1 MTVPVTKN
9 IVNIKKETN
18 FKYLNLYTLT
28 YQDREKVYD
37 YYVASRRDE
46 KNLTCVGNDV
56 TDAVRIIPYFEK
68 DGKTYVVL
76 INEFRHAI
84 NGYMYSVPAGLVDDG
99 ETEMQ
104 SAIREVKEETGAT
117 VKTIYQTE
125 SARFVS
131 AGMTDEKISCFEAEV
146 VLDGEQNLGE
156 TEDIKVKVIAIDELE
171 QFLDNNV
178 FGMQTALQLRAF
190 LYRKKL
196 ENLQGK

>member
-1 MTVPVTKN
+1 MTVPVVKK

-28 YQDREKVYD
+28 YEDRGKVYD

-46 KNLTCVGNDV
+46 KSLTCMGNDV
-56 TDAVRIIPYFEK
+56 TDAVRIVPYFVK
-68 DGKTYVVL
+68 DDKTYVVL
-76 INEFRHAI
+76 IHEFRHAI
-84 NGYMYSVPAGLVDDG
+84 CGYMYSVPAGLVDEG
-99 ETEMQ
+99 ETELQ

-117 VKTIYQTE
+117 VKNIYQTE
-125 SARFVS
+125 VARFVS

-146 VLDGEQNLGE
+146 VLDGEQSLGE
-156 TEDIKVKVIAIDELE
+156 TEDIRVKVIDLDELE
-171 QFLDNNV
+171 DFLNNNN

-196 ENLQGK
+196 EKLQGE